1 MLRSAGAIAVYSAV
15 LLVLSSTLV
24 PCGATQP
31 VEANWPQFRGA
42 DATGVSRNTG
52 LPDHWSVTPG
62 ATGDLTLPEG
72 ETSNEFIV
80 WSSTSIAPYNPGT
93 IVNDGRLF
101 VLYDRGLVSCF
112 NAKTGDPFF
121 QFERLH
127 RGSEFTA
134 SPWSC
139 DGKWFCL
146 NEDGVC
152 SVIKAGDS
160 LEVLHT
166 NSLAE
171 DDLTLSTPAIAGDRL
186 LIRTDKRVYCIR
198 NPVK

>member
-1 MLRSAGAIAVYSAV
+1 MAA
-15 LLVLSSTLV
+15 
-24 PCGATQP
+24 
-31 VEANWPQFRGA
+31 
-42 DATGVSRNTG
+42 
-52 LPDHWSVTPG
+52 
-62 ATGDLTLPEG
+62 G

-80 WSSTSIAPYNPGT
+80 WSSTSIAPYNPST

-101 VLYDRGLVSCF
+101 VLYDRGLLSCY

-121 QFERLH
+121 QFERLN

-134 SPWSC
+134 SPWSY
-139 DGKWFCL
+139 DSKWFCL

-152 SVIKAGDS
+152 TVIKAGNS

-186 LIRTDKRVYCIR
+186 LIRTDKRMYCIR